1 MKTNNKIHIQCGYE
15 DLCIKRDCMKCGFRI
30 WDYNLR
36 LTLAEQIVIEDF
48 AVCDL
53 QSMINEKP
61 KEVELMQD
69 IMRKIMKKM
78 FKNERKTK
86 ELEK

>member
-1 MKTNNKIHIQCGYE
+1 MKTKNQLHIQCGYE
-15 DLCIKRDCMKCGFRI
+15 DRCENKKCLKKCPRRGR
-30 WDYNLR
+30 YNLS

-53 QSMINEKP
+53 KVLMEEKP
-61 KEVELMQD
+61 EELDLMQD

-78 FKNERKTK
+78 FRAERKNGNS
-86 ELEK
+86 